1 MPQVN
6 TRERILQA
14 ALKLFTEQGY
24 QKTSIARI
32 ETEAGLVPRA
42 GAFYRHFD
50 SKQTLLVEVARAYV
64 SETPEDFGLDRLA
77 DFGDTR
83 SELVAIA
90 LKYEE
95 AMNRQKPFARLI
107 EEIRLLDFGPDLQDE
122 LNADM
127 MAALEK
133 WIRGKPAA
141 RDLSR
146 RQTAALVISVLG
158 GWLFY
163 LSMVRQGAAVERLR
177 ETLLDEWAGRWAA
190 LLDAPPG
197 GAGDVATPSGG

>member
-1 MPQVN
+1 MSQVN
-6 TRERILQA
+6 TRDRIMQA
-14 ALKLFTEQGY
+14 ALKLFAEQGY

-32 ETEAGLVPRA
+32 ESEAGLAPRA

-50 SKQTLLVEVARAYV
+50 SKQALLMEVARAHV

-107 EEIRLLDFGPDLQDE
+107 EEVRLLDFGSNLQDA

-127 MAALEK
+127 MAALDK
-133 WIRGKPAA
+133 WIRSKPAA
-141 RDLSR
+141 RDLSGE
-146 RQTAALVISVLG
+146 QIAALVISLVG

-163 LSMVRQGAAVERLR
+163 LSMVQRGATVERLR
-177 ETLLDEWAGRWAA
+177 DTLLDEWATRWASV
-190 LLDAPPG
+190 LDTAP
-197 GAGDVATPSGG
+197 

>member
-1 MPQVN
+1 M
-6 TRERILQA
+6 QA
-14 ALKLFTEQGY
+14 ALKLFAEQGY

-32 ETEAGLVPRA
+32 ESEAGLAPRA

-50 SKQTLLVEVARAYV
+50 SKQALLMEVARAHV

-107 EEIRLLDFGPDLQDE
+107 EEVRLLDFGSNLQDA

-127 MAALEK
+127 MAALDK
-133 WIRGKPAA
+133 WIRSKPAA
-141 RDLSR
+141 RDLSGE
-146 RQTAALVISVLG
+146 QIAALVISLVG

-163 LSMVRQGAAVERLR
+163 LSMVQRGATVERLR
-177 ETLLDEWAGRWAA
+177 DTLLDEWATRWASV
-190 LLDAPPG
+190 LDTAP
-197 GAGDVATPSGG
+197 

>member
-6 TRERILQA
+6 TRDRILQA
-14 ALKLFTEQGY
+14 ALELFTDQGY

-50 SKQTLLVEVARAYV
+50 SKQALLMEVARTYV
-64 SETPEDFGLDRLA
+64 SETPEDFGLDKLV

-90 LKYEE
+90 LRYEE
-95 AMNRQKPFARLI
+95 AMIRQKPFARLI
-107 EEIRLLDFGPDLQDE
+107 EEVRLLDFGSNLQDE

-133 WIRGKPAA
+133 WMRSKPAA
-141 RDLSR
+141 QDLSR
-146 RQTAALVISVLG
+146 KKIAALVISVVG

-163 LSMVRQGAAVERLR
+163 LSMVQQGATVERLR
-177 ETLLDEWAGRWAA
+177 DTLLDEWATRWASV
-190 LLDAPPG
+190 LDAPP
-197 GAGDVATPSGG
+197 

>member
-1 MPQVN
+1 MPPVN
-6 TRERILQA
+6 TRERIMRT
-14 ALKLFTEQGY
+14 ALKLFMEQGY

-42 GAFYRHFD
+42 GAFYRHFE
-50 SKQTLLVEVARAYV
+50 SKQALLMEVARAYV
-64 SETPEDFGLDRLA
+64 SETPEDFGLDNLA

-95 AMNRQKPFARLI
+95 AMIRQQPFARLI
-107 EEIRLLDFGPDLQDE
+107 EEIRLLDFGSDFQDQ

-127 MAALEK
+127 TAALEK

-141 RDLSR
+141 RGLSR
-146 RQTAALVISVLG
+146 KQTAALVITVIG

-163 LSMVRQGAAVERLR
+163 LSMVQQGATVEPLR
-177 ETLLDEWAGRWAA
+177 KTLLDDWATRWASM
-190 LLDAPPG
+190 LDTAR
-197 GAGDVATPSGG
+197 

>member
-1 MPQVN
+1 M
-6 TRERILQA
+6 EA
-14 ALKLFTEQGY
+14 ALELFMNQGY

-42 GAFYRHFD
+42 GAFYRHFE
-50 SKQTLLVEVARAYV
+50 SKEALLAEVARAHV

-95 AMNRQKPFARLI
+95 AMARQKPFARLI
-107 EEIRLLDFGPDLQDE
+107 EEIRLLDFGADLQGD

-127 MAALEK
+127 LAAFVTWMK
-133 WIRGKPAA
+133 AKPGANG
-141 RDLSR
+141 LSKK
-146 RQTAALVISVLG
+146 QLSALVISVFG

-163 LSMVRQGAAVERLR
+163 LSMVRQDPTAEPLR
-177 ETLLDEWAGRWAA
+177 DTLLEEWATRWATI
-190 LLDAPPG
+190 LDTAP
-197 GAGDVATPSGG
+197 